1 MVQQGRMMVLVLALA
16 VAAGCARTT
25 TTSGGSTTS
34 PSTAA
39 NATGASSARG
49 AVDAFMA
56 AVKAQDL
63 QLMSTLWG
71 TAKGPARE
79 QMERDELE
87 KRLVIMHC
95 YMQHDNWSFAED
107 NARLQAGGR
116 QEFAV
121 ELRKKGL
128 RAKTTFTTV
137 RGPMDR
143 WYVEI
148 VDVQPLR
155 DFCS

>member
-1 MVQQGRMMVLVLALA
+1 MVRQGNAVLVLAMML
-16 VAAGCARTT
+16 VTGCATTTT
-25 TTSGGSTTS
+25 TTSAGGTNA
-34 PSTAA
+34 PAA
-39 NATGASSARG
+39 RSNATGAASARS
-49 AVDAFMA
+49 AVEDFMT

-63 QLMSTLWG
+63 QAMSTLWG
-71 TAKGPARE
+71 TDRGPARN

-95 YMQHDNWSFAED
+95 YMAHDQWSFAED

-116 QEFAV
+116 QEFMV
-121 ELRKKGL
+121 ELRKKAL
-128 RAKTTFTTV
+128 RARTTFSTV
-137 RGPMDR
+137 RGPQDR